1 MQKQIIHL
9 TRKDCYKKYTF
20 LFNNLGNILNFNR
33 LSIIRLALPAAAI
46 SGIKVDN
53 NQKKIVQSGY
63 EINLYSDRDYYHLDL
78 LNCLEY
84 WRMKI
89 VFSDGSSVI
98 QRYEVNWKTHE
109 IKKI

>member
-33 LSIIRLALPAAAI
+33 LSIIRLALPAAAT

-53 NQKKIVQSGY
+53 NQKK
-63 EINLYSDRDYYHLDL
+63 
-78 LNCLEY
+78 
-84 WRMKI
+84 KA
-89 VFSDGSSVI
+89 SSFPQPLKYNVI
-98 QRYEVNWKTHE
+98 KGELREASAKYFALASL
-109 IKKI
+109 